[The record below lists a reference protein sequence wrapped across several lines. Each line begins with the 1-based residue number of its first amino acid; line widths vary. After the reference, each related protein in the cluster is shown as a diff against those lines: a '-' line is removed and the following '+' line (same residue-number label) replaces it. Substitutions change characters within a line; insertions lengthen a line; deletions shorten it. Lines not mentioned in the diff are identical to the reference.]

1 VEPEVAVTVRLYV
14 PAGVPVVVL
23 VVLLEPQPIWK
34 ITSAKKHPRSIAIMT
49 RRRRDFLP
57 PMPAPSR
64 ANPEIGKI
72 AA

>member
-1 VEPEVAVTVRLYV
+1 M
-14 PAGVPVVVL
+14 PAGVPVVVV
-23 VVLLEPQPIWK
+23 VVLLDPQPIWK
-34 ITSAKKHPRSIAIMT
+34 TTSVKKQARSIPIST
-49 RRRRDFLP
+49 LRRRDFLP